1 MNHLRHFLVSN
12 NFQKII
18 SNYSF
23 DVFYN
28 SDFNTEYLIFN
39 KDCTKLIDLP
49 FILKLRNDILQSRNS
64 GLKKFII
71 WEDRYIRNPELIES
85 TILLRLGK
93 SKKIHARDLQI
104 IQVSADFAKEFMIK
118 HHILGFAAGKDY
130 LALVY
135 PDHRKY
141 RYKGPIY
148 PYGNYWVVGMAI
160 FGKRMKLKEFN
171 LSGKYSQELI
181 RFATVSNHHI
191 IGGWSKL
198 LEFQIKQKELND
210 IMTYVDIEWNDAS
223 GLRYLGFK
231 LDQLTKPLYF
241 EMVDNRRRKI
251 ESLNHADF
259 FNLGNYKL
267 RWNV

>member
-1 MNHLRHFLVSN
+1 MKDLRHFLVSN
-12 NFQKII
+12 NFEKIV
-18 SNYSF
+18 SNNSF
-23 DVFYN
+23 DLFYN
-28 SDFNTEYLIFN
+28 ADFNTEYLIFN
-39 KDCTKLIDLP
+39 KVSSKLIDFQ
-49 FILKLRNDILQSRNS
+49 FIIKLRDDILQSRNS

-71 WEDRYIRNPELIES
+71 WEDIYFRNPELIES

-104 IQVSADFAKEFMIK
+104 IRINPDFAKEFMVK
-118 HHILGFAAGKDY
+118 YHILGFTPGKDY
-130 LALVY
+130 LALAF

-141 RYKGPIY
+141 RYEGPIY
-148 PYGNYWVVGMAI
+148 QYEDFWVVGLAI
-160 FGKRMKLKEFN
+160 FGKTMKLKDSN
-171 LSGKYSQELI
+171 LLGKNSQELI
-181 RFATVSNHHI
+181 RFATVSNYHI
-191 IGGWSKL
+191 VGGWSKL

-223 GLRYLGFK
+223 GIRYLGFK

-267 RWNV
+267 RLNV